1 MEWTRKQGREDDRGH
16 LFTLFV
22 ASIFMAL
29 VVHFAPPLEAQGY
42 DNLSLGLDHLSLA
55 AIENSPETSTESTII
70 EIPVPITLREPADGK
85 IGIRLR
91 LSIFFAWNN
100 VLFEEIGGE
109 DIAASLRTLT
119 IVPGL
124 EFMVPVGERWLV
136 RPYFQIGGL
145 SSLDVSGHRWMTSL
159 GARVGTFWRFERWI
173 LSAGARL
180 EYTSVFDEEWRRA
193 DEVAFIDLG
202 GDFSFPLWFNVMG
215 ERAAAGFYVFTG
227 STSTR
232 PPSSVRM
239 VLISGSTGTA
249 GGAPRSRSMTT
260 PSCGSPSC
268 PSGMAS
274 ACGWPRTTIHCGSI
288 WGSRF
293 SLRFLRFSPI
303 ALRAAGENWK

>member
-16 LFTLFV
+16 LFAWIF
-22 ASIFMAL
+22 ASIFIVT
-29 VVHFAPPLEAQGY
+29 VVLFTPPLEAQGH

-55 AIENSPETSTESTII
+55 AIENSPEISTESTII

-193 DEVAFIDLG
+193 DEVAFSDLG

-215 ERAAAGFYVFTG
+215 ERAAAGFYVFHRQYFNPAAIIG
-227 STSTR
+227 EDGFDLGVDWHVELGASFQIHDN
-232 PPSSVRM
+232 PKLWFAKLPKWYGIGVR
-239 VLISGSTGTA
+239 LA
-249 GGAPRSRSMTT
+249 EN
-260 PSCGSPSC
+260 
-268 PSGMAS
+268 
-274 ACGWPRTTIHCGSI
+274 HH
-288 WGSRF
+288 
-293 SLRFLRFSPI
+293 SLRIYLGFPF
-303 ALRAAGENWK
+303 